1 MKIRMILA
9 LAVAVAVLDGEG
21 ATAAGVLLVGNKS
34 AQSMIA
40 LDLDGGERVAEFAT
54 GTGPHEIEVSPDRR
68 YAVVANYGA
77 EAPGHTLSVFD
88 WPART
93 LARTIDLG
101 ADTRPH
107 GLRFLADGR
116 RVLVTTEGSGSLLE
130 VDVAAGKVRRRI
142 AVGSGKPHMLAVAPD
157 SGFAYVTQVN
167 GGVLSRIDL
176 RAGVKRGELATGAGA
191 EGVAITRDGG
201 EVWVTNREAGT
212 VSVVDTASFRIVATL
227 PSAGFPIRVALTPDD
242 RHVLVVNA
250 KAATLNVFDRA
261 RRTRVASVDLNEP
274 GVTYRPSLLGQTA
287 LPIGVRVDPDG
298 RRAYVA
304 ISGGDRVAVI
314 DVDGWKLRTHW
325 ATGREPDALAIV
337 GADPQRD

>member
-1 MKIRMILA
+1 MKIARVLA
-9 LAVAVAVLDGEG
+9 LAVAFAALDGGE
-21 ATAAGVLLVGNKS
+21 AAAAGVLLVGNKS
-34 AQSMIA
+34 AQSMFA
-40 LDLDGGERVAEFAT
+40 LDLGSGERVAEFAT
-54 GTGPHEIEVSPDRR
+54 GTGPHEIDVSRDRR

-77 EAPGHTLSVFD
+77 EQPGHTLSVFD
-88 WPART
+88 WPARK

-130 VDVAAGKVRRRI
+130 VDVAAGRVTRRI
-142 AVGSGKPHMLAVAPD
+142 AVGSGKPHMVAVAPD
-157 SGFAYVTQVN
+157 GGAAYVTQVN

-176 RAGVKRGELATGAGA
+176 RAGVKSGELATGAGT
-191 EGVAITRDGG
+191 EGVAVTRDGR
-201 EVWVTNREAGT
+201 EVWVTSREAGT
-212 VSVVDTASFRIVATL
+212 VSVVDTATFRITATL
-227 PSAGFPIRVALTPDD
+227 PSTGFPIRVALTPDD

-250 KAATLNVFDRA
+250 KAATLSVFDRA
-261 RRTRVASVDLNEP
+261 ARKQAASVDLHEP
-274 GVTYRPSLLGQTA
+274 GATYRPSMLGETA

-314 DVDGWKLRTHW
+314 DVDGWKVRTHW
-325 ATGREPDALAIV
+325 TTGREPDALAIV
-337 GADPQRD
+337 EAGPRRD